1 MKSYKGKIKTLKGIG
16 ERLRLVRKQLNYSA
30 QEMAARLGLN
40 YNSYYKNENNVT
52 YPGLNTL
59 YQVSEAHDISMD
71 WLLFGKGPM
80 YCREKNKEKELAE
93 LGKELELMRE
103 KVREQEGK
111 VAGIMLKP
119 ELKELLE
126 HMQRIPLLYHEVL
139 AYFQRFKME
148 NRELLESFIS
158 HEQS

>member
-40 YNSYYKNENNVT
+40 YNSYYKNENSVT
-52 YPGLNTL
+52 YPGLKTL

-80 YCREKNKEKELAE
+80 YCREKGKEKELAE

-103 KVREQEGK
+103 KMKDQEGK
-111 VAGIMLKP
+111 VAGIKLKP

-126 HMQRIPLLYHEVL
+126 HMERIPLLYHEVL

-148 NRELLESFIS
+148 NRELLEAFMSR
-158 HEQS
+158 EQS